1 MTDMLEKLTA
11 IVGEANV
18 LTSSEDQTKYVT
30 DWPGKNTGKALAV
43 ARPANTEEVSKVM
56 KLAFEMETPVFP
68 QSGNTGVAGGSIPDQ
83 SGEAIVLSLE
93 RMNTIRDISPSA
105 RTIVAEAGCVLETVH
120 NTVEEIGL
128 FFPLSFGAKGSCMI
142 GGNLATN
149 AGGSNV
155 VKYGNTRDLCLGIEA
170 VMPNGEI
177 MNLLSGLHKNNTG
190 YDLRNLL
197 IGSEGTLGVITAATL
212 KLYPL
217 PKARG
222 TCLAV
227 VHDISGGLELLN
239 RMQAETGGAVEAFE
253 LMPKH
258 LFELLAKHLPHLNQ
272 PFTDIPDMS
281 VLIEIAATSDKD
293 AEADESGTTPIA
305 AKLEEVLGAAFED
318 ELVTDAV
325 IASSEAQ
332 RQEMWTLRESA
343 LEAVTAEG
351 EKIGFDIALPLDLVH
366 GFVDEMAATVERIV
380 PGARMLPVG
389 HLGDGNL
396 HYTVFPKEGETE
408 MLMDNAPDI
417 KLAVYGPLSSYGGS
431 FSAEHGIG
439 TGKLAEMKA
448 FKDPTALAVMKSVKE
463 ALDPKGIMNPGRVL
477 PE

>member
-1 MTDMLEKLTA
+1 MSTLIEKLVS
-11 IVGEANV
+11 IVGAPHV
-18 LTSSEDQTKYVT
+18 LTAPEDQTKYIT
-30 DWPGKNTGKALAV
+30 DWPGKKTGQAQAV
-43 ARPANTEEVSKVM
+43 VRPSNTEEVSKIIQ
-56 KLAFEMETPVFP
+56 LAYETGTSVVP

-83 SGEAIVLSLE
+83 SGDAILLSLE
-93 RMNTIRDISPSA
+93 RMNTIRDISPPA
-105 RTIVAEAGCVLETVH
+105 QTIVVEAGCVLETIH
-120 NTVEEIGL
+120 TTVEELDL
-128 FFPLSFGAKGSCMI
+128 FFPLNFGARGSCMI

-170 VMPNGEI
+170 VMPDGKI

-217 PKARG
+217 PKARA
-222 TCLAV
+222 TCLAT

-253 LMPKH
+253 LMPKG
-258 LFELLAKHLPHLNQ
+258 LFELLAKHLSHLSQ
-272 PFTDIPDMS
+272 PFTDIPEMS
-281 VLIEIAATSDKD
+281 VLIEIAATSYAD
-293 AEADESGTTPIA
+293 AQPTEHGVTPIA
-305 AKLEEVLGAAFED
+305 QKLEDVLAGAFED
-318 ELVTDAV
+318 NLVTDAV

-332 RQEMWTLRESA
+332 RRDMWILRESA
-343 LEAVTAEG
+343 LEAITAEG
-351 EKIGFDIALPLDLVH
+351 ERIGFDIALPLEAVH
-366 GFVDEMAATVERIV
+366 KFVDQMAAIVERIL

-396 HYTVFPKEGETE
+396 HYTVFPKEGEMAALREHT
-408 MLMDNAPDI
+408 ADI
-417 KLAVYGPLSSYGGS
+417 KSAVYGPLSSYGGS

-439 TGKLAEMKA
+439 ASKLAEMST
-448 FKDPTALAVMKSVKE
+448 FKDPVALAIMRRVKT
-463 ALDPKGIMNPGRVL
+463 ALDPKGIMNPGRML
-477 PE
+477 P

>member
-1 MTDMLEKLTA
+1 MSDVLEKLKSF
-11 IVGEANV
+11 VGEANV
-18 LTSSEDQTKYVT
+18 LTAPEDQAKYVT
-30 DWPGKNTGKALAV
+30 DWPGKTTGAARAV
-43 ARPANTEEVSKVM
+43 VRPADTEEVSKVM
-56 KLAFEMETPVFP
+56 AFAYSREIPVVP
-68 QSGNTGVAGGSIPDQ
+68 QSGNTGVAGGSIPNND
-83 SGEAIVLSLE
+83 GDAIVLSLE
-93 RMNTIRDISPSA
+93 RMNAIRDISPSA
-105 RTIVAEAGCVLETVH
+105 RTIVAEAGCVLEKVH
-120 NTVEEIGL
+120 NTVEEMNL

-190 YDLRNLL
+190 YDLKNLL
-197 IGSEGTLGVITAATL
+197 IGSEGTLGIITAATL

-253 LMPKH
+253 LMPKG

-272 PFTDIPDMS
+272 PFTNIPDMS

-293 AEADESGTTPIA
+293 AEADDSGITPIA
-305 AKLEEVLGAAFED
+305 QKLEEVLGTAFED
-318 ELVTDAV
+318 ELITDAV

-332 RQEMWTLRESA
+332 RHEMWTLRESA

-351 EKIGFDIALPLDLVH
+351 ERIGFDIALPLNVVH
-366 GFVDEMAATVERIV
+366 DFVDEMAFTVERIV

-408 MLMDNAPDI
+408 NLMEHATDI

-448 FKDPTALAVMKSVKE
+448 FKDPTALAVMQSVKA

-477 PE
+477 P